1 MTGGQTVTPVTPSSR
16 LKMVSDF
23 KLSLSRWPRHGTPWL
38 IFWMFLPWALNS
50 ATFSSPAGSRNAK
63 SMGILLA
70 PGADEAVA
78 AFRKK
83 FPEVRCLGRKHDEN
97 QCFMEH
103 FPLFWG
109 ASQELTNN
117 PCTYLFFRIL
127 YNTI

>member
-1 MTGGQTVTPVTPSSR
+1 
-16 LKMVSDF
+16 
-23 KLSLSRWPRHGTPWL
+23 
-38 IFWMFLPWALNS
+38 MFLPWALNT

-97 QCFMEH
+97 QGFMEH

-109 ASQELTNN
+109 ASQGMANN
-117 PCTYLFFRIL
+117 PCI
-127 YNTI
+127 YNI